1 MGIKANDCAFNV
13 SRVDI
18 TAKTNY
24 PFAFEPIVMVFGADP
39 CFFWSSPF
47 LAWSRCFTIIR
58 NALGLGAALL
68 GRPAARAVP
77 LGLGAAL
84 LGRLAALDVPVL
96 LLIPLRCFVLEPTW
110 CSCALI
116 LALLFAG

>member
-1 MGIKANDCAFNV
+1 M
-13 SRVDI
+13 
-18 TAKTNY
+18 
-24 PFAFEPIVMVFGADP
+24 
-39 CFFWSSPF
+39 
-47 LAWSRCFTIIR
+47 IIR

-68 GRPAARAVP
+68 GRPAALDVP

-110 CSCALI
+110 CSGALS
-116 LALLFAG
+116 LALLSAG